1 MDDPNAIAELEGIP
15 EAARSL
21 WARLVTEAPKPVPE
35 LVKQVHDYQRNLARR
50 SEWHD
55 ENIDPKLARALI
67 DRALKLLGTIG
78 PDTADRTRRLVQAA
92 VRYLVIEDDA
102 TNDLGSILGLD
113 DDAEVMNAVLRELGR
128 ESWQVKTR

>member
-1 MDDPNAIAELEGIP
+1 MSDSNAIAELEGIP

-21 WARLVTEAPKPVPE
+21 WTRLVAETPRPVPE
-35 LVKQVHDYQRNLARR
+35 LVKQVRDYQRNLARR
-50 SEWHD
+50 SGWHD
-55 ENIDPKLARALI
+55 ENIDPKLARGLI

-78 PDTADRTRRLVQAA
+78 PDTAEPTRRLVQAA

-113 DDAEVMNAVLRELGR
+113 DDAEVMNAVLRHLGR